1 MNTAVKLGN
10 SEGDVF
16 AKIKS
21 MITDMIAKLEKEASE
36 AAGEKEYCD
45 KETSETTAKKEDN
58 EAEIKKLTTKID
70 QLSADSA
77 KLKEEVA
84 TLQGELA
91 SASRSFAEAQKLRQ
105 EEKAIYEET
114 KAELD
119 KGIGG
124 L

>member
-1 MNTAVKLGN
+1 
-10 SEGDVF
+10 
-16 AKIKS
+16 
-21 MITDMIAKLEKEASE
+21 MITKLEKEASE

-45 KETSETTAKKEDN
+45 KETTAKKEDN
-58 EAEIKKLTTKID
+58 EAEIKKLSTKID

-84 TLQGELA
+84 TLQGELSEA
-91 SASRSFAEAQKLRQ
+91 ARSFAEASKLRQ
-105 EEKAIYEET
+105 EEKANFEAN

-124 L
+124 LKQ